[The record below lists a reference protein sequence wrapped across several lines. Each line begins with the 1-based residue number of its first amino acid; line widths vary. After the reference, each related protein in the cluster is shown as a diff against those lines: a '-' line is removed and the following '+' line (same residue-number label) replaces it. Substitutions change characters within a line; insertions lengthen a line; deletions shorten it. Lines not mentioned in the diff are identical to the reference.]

1 MPCWEVNTVS
11 LDFNAKNLELMI
23 QTLQE
28 MGITVHSKNTN
39 YINTSIGTFDLRSGK
54 VDVERRYR
62 RTVNDFRVNYSKN
75 VVKAV
80 AKKKKWVLKQ
90 RSQKVFVAKKW

>member
-11 LDFNAKNLELMI
+11 LEFNAKNLEMMVK
-23 QTLQE
+23 TLQE
-28 MGITVHSKNTN
+28 MGITVYDQNAN
-39 YINTSIGTFDLRSGK
+39 RVRTSIGTFDLRSGR
-54 VDVERRYR
+54 VEVERQHRK
-62 RTVNDFRVNYSKN
+62 TVNDFRVNYSKN

-90 RSQKVFVAKKW
+90 RAPKVFVAKKW